1 MQRIICRTLPQSLN
15 AVLTCGVFLT
25 GALCTQAQAQE
36 SLAGVSA
43 STAAAAGLGAMGAT
57 VAVTEAGRR
66 ARDGAQRPP
75 GMMGGP
81 DFGPEGMMGGP
92 PGGAPGAPAFPG
104 ATVQT
109 QVVQRQPERWSTRT
123 GQQNLAELLR
133 GGRVPAPRISAAT
146 RRARARAEAA
156 NARRLARLTPAQRR
170 QALAQR
176 YRKPP
181 VGWLGYYLPQD
192 RYKLT
197 SGIWK
202 YVSIE
207 DDPGRYP
214 VRYYYRPNAS
224 TMLALLSRTPRGI
237 RRYNRVIG
245 FHTWQDAMLAGYRPD
260 PVTRPEPGTQLAN
273 LARMTR
279 GPQLA
284 RYVEFIYSGQVA
296 PDSFNSSYNYILR
309 VQRTVNSRSDTRPLL
324 SRTVGQVL
332 SAILGERPLPRTVG
346 GSPRPVQM
354 NPGGFGGGFGPGGPP
369 PGFGGPPNG
378 FSGPPQGVGG
388 PPPGMSDASLGSGGR
403 SSGFVP

>member
-1 MQRIICRTLPQSLN
+1 MQRNFCRTLPQSLN
-15 AVLTCGVFLT
+15 AVVTCGVILT

-43 STAAAAGLGAMGAT
+43 GTAAAAGLGAMGAT

-66 ARDGAQRPP
+66 ARDAGQQPP

-81 DFGPEGMMGGP
+81 DFGAQEMQGGP
-92 PGGAPGAPAFPG
+92 PAGAGGGPNFPQAGMQAP
-104 ATVQT
+104 
-109 QVVQRQPERWSTRT
+109 VVMRQPDRWSTRS
-123 GQQNLAELLR
+123 GQQNINELLR
-133 GGRVPAPRISAAT
+133 GGGSSAPRVSIRT

-170 QALAQR
+170 QVMAQR

-207 DDPGRYP
+207 DDPGYYP
-214 VRYYYRPNAS
+214 VRYYYRPSAS
-224 TMLALLSRTPRGI
+224 TMLRLLSRTPRGI

-296 PDSFNSSYNYILR
+296 PESFNASYNYILR
-309 VQRTVNSRSDTRPLL
+309 VQRTVNSRSYTRPLL
-324 SRTVGQVL
+324 NRTVARVL
-332 SAILGERPLPRTVG
+332 GAILGEGPLPRTVG
-346 GSPRPVQM
+346 GSAPVLAASPGAFG
-354 NPGGFGGGFGPGGPP
+354 PGGATGGMGGPP
-369 PGFGGPPNG
+369 PGFGGPPQG
-378 FSGPPQGVGG
+378 FGG
-388 PPPGMSDASLGSGGR
+388 PPPGMGGPPP
-403 SSGFVP
+403 GFGGPPGGFRR

>member
-1 MQRIICRTLPQSLN
+1 MQRIICRTLPQNLT
-15 AVLTCGVFLT
+15 AVVTCGVFLS

-75 GMMGGP
+75 GTMGGQ
-81 DFGPEGMMGGP
+81 DFGGFEGGP
-92 PGGAPGAPAFPG
+92 PQGVPGGVAPNFPQGGVQAP
-104 ATVQT
+104 
-109 QVVQRQPERWSTRT
+109 VVRSQPERWSTRT
-123 GQQNLAELLR
+123 GQQNLNELLR
-133 GGRVPAPRISAAT
+133 TPRVSAPRAASQT
-146 RRARARAEAA
+146 RRARARAQAA
-156 NARRLARLTPAQRR
+156 EARRLSRLTPEQRK

-202 YVSIE
+202 YVTIE

-214 VRYYYRPNAS
+214 VRYYYRPSAS
-224 TMLALLSRTPRGI
+224 TMLALLSRAPRGI

-245 FHTWQDAMLAGYRPD
+245 FHSWQDAMLAGYRPD
-260 PVTRPEPGTQLAN
+260 PVTKPEPGSQLAN

-279 GPQLA
+279 GPHSRAMGVHLLRSGRA
-284 RYVEFIYSGQVA
+284 R
-296 PDSFNSSYNYILR
+296 
-309 VQRTVNSRSDTRPLL
+309 
-324 SRTVGQVL
+324 
-332 SAILGERPLPRTVG
+332 
-346 GSPRPVQM
+346 
-354 NPGGFGGGFGPGGPP
+354 
-369 PGFGGPPNG
+369 
-378 FSGPPQGVGG
+378 
-388 PPPGMSDASLGSGGR
+388 
-403 SSGFVP
+403 

>member
-1 MQRIICRTLPQSLN
+1 MQRNFCRTLPQSLN
-15 AVLTCGVFLT
+15 AVLTCGVVLT

-66 ARDGAQRPP
+66 ARDAGQRPP
-75 GMMGGP
+75 GMMGAP
-81 DFGPEGMMGGP
+81 DMGPEGMQGGP
-92 PGGAPGAPAFPG
+92 PPGFAGGPNFPQAGVQAP
-104 ATVQT
+104 
-109 QVVQRQPERWSTRT
+109 VVRRQPDRWSTRT
-123 GQQNLAELLR
+123 GQQNLSELLR
-133 GGRVPAPRISAAT
+133 GGGSPAPRVSVRS

-170 QALAQR
+170 QAMAQR

-207 DDPGRYP
+207 DDPGYYP
-214 VRYYYRPNAS
+214 VRYYYRPSAS
-224 TMLALLSRTPRGI
+224 TMLRLLSRTPRGI

-245 FHTWQDAMLAGYRPD
+245 FNTWQDAMLAGYRPD
-260 PVTRPEPGTQLAN
+260 PVTKPEPGNQLAN

-296 PDSFNSSYNYILR
+296 PDSFNASYNYILR
-309 VQRTVNSRSDTRPLL
+309 VQRTVNSRSYTRPLL
-324 SRTVGQVL
+324 NRTVARVL
-332 SAILGERPLPRTVG
+332 GAILGEGQLPRTVG
-346 GSPRPVQM
+346 GSAPVLAAT
-354 NPGGFGGGFGPGGPP
+354 PGAFGPGGPGFPGAAGPP
-369 PGFGGPPNG
+369 PGFGGPPPGMGGAPPEFRGAPPG
-378 FSGPPQGVGG
+378 FGG
-388 PPPGMSDASLGSGGR
+388 PPR
-403 SSGFVP
+403 